1 MECGETSLS
10 GMGDLELDPDIVS
23 EEAGK
28 LYSELQ
34 VTNQNAQLALF
45 TRRIPNVQQPIIMK
59 LLHRQN
65 ALLNCTKYSHSIAL
79 PSLQKGSELPLKNP

>member
-1 MECGETSLS
+1 MS

-34 VTNQNAQLALF
+34 VTNQNAQHALF
-45 TRRIPNVQQPIIMK
+45 TRRIPNAQQPKPIIMK
-59 LLHRQN
+59 SLHRQN
-65 ALLNCTKYSHSIAL
+65 ALLNCTKYSRSIAL